1 MTATVRLDL
10 HVHSRHSPD
19 GRMEVD
25 EIVDQLGY
33 AGMQGFAL
41 TDHNSVAGHA
51 RLRELRAKFP
61 MYWMV
66 PGVEVS
72 TREGHLLLYGVD
84 EAPPPHRPLVETLEW
99 ARARSAV
106 AVLAHPFRWAHG
118 VGRAL
123 AERSA
128 VDGLETKNGHNA
140 ELANARAELVAAHR
154 ALGATGGSDAHRRRD
169 VGRAFTELAADVGS
183 VDEILDR
190 VRHGLSRGSGL
201 SLTFGERIRVST
213 QTALSRAARGFRAI

>member
-10 HVHSRHSPD
+10 HTHSRYSPD
-19 GRMEVD
+19 GRMAVD
-25 EIVDQLGY
+25 DIVDQLGY

-41 TDHNSVAGHA
+41 TDHNTVAGHS

-61 MYWMV
+61 MYWMI

-84 EAPPPHRPLVETLEW
+84 EAPPAHRPLAETLDWAE
-99 ARARSAV
+99 ARAAV

-123 AERSA
+123 AERA
-128 VDGLETKNGHNA
+128 PVDGLETKNGHNA
-140 ELANARAELVAAHR
+140 ELANARAEFIAARRAVA
-154 ALGATGGSDAHRRRD
+154 ATGGSDAHRRRD
-169 VGRAFTELAADVGS
+169 VGRAFTEFTAEVSS
-183 VDEILDR
+183 VDDVLDR
-190 VRHGLSRGSGL
+190 LRRGMTKGSGL

-213 QTALSRAARGFRAI
+213 QTALSRVARGFRAI

>member
-25 EIVDQLGY
+25 EIVDQLAY
-33 AGMQGFAL
+33 AGVQGFAL

-51 RLRELRAKFP
+51 RLGELRTKFP
-61 MYWMV
+61 MYWFI

-84 EAPPPHRPLVETLEW
+84 EAPPAHRPLAETLEW
-99 ARARSAV
+99 ARARAAV

-123 AERSA
+123 AERA
-128 VDGLETKNGHNA
+128 PVDGLETKNGHNA
-140 ELANARAELVAAHR
+140 ELANARAEFVAARR
-154 ALGATGGSDAHRRRD
+154 AIGATGGSDAHRRRD
-169 VGRAFTELAADVGS
+169 VGRAFTELTAEVAS
-183 VDEILDR
+183 VDDVLERLR
-190 VRHGLSRGSGL
+190 RGLSRGSGH

-213 QTALSRAARGFRAI
+213 QTVLSRVARGFRAI

>member
-1 MTATVRLDL
+1 MTATIRLDL

-25 EIVDQLGY
+25 EIVDQLAYCGV
-33 AGMQGFAL
+33 QGFAL
-41 TDHNSVAGHA
+41 TDHNTVAGHA
-51 RLRELRAKFP
+51 RLRELRARFP
-61 MYWMV
+61 MYWFL

-84 EAPPPHRPLVETLEW
+84 EAPPPHRPLGETLEW
-99 ARARSAV
+99 AGARSAV

-123 AERSA
+123 AERA
-128 VDGLETKNGHNA
+128 PVQALETKNGHNA
-140 ELANARAELVAAHR
+140 ELANARAEFVAAHR
-154 ALGATGGSDAHRRRD
+154 AIGATGGSDAHRRRD
-169 VGRAFTELAADVGS
+169 VGRAFTEFTAEVAS
-183 VDEILDR
+183 VDDILER
-190 VRHGLSRGSGL
+190 LRHGQTKGSGQ

-213 QTALSRAARGFRAI
+213 QTALSRVARGFRAI